1 MLTPLHFPPSH
12 RHPLSLQAKKVSDKI
27 NIGGWPSIKGFR
39 QFRLAFKKAVA
50 AASVRPDAAFVWVC
64 QIEKVH
70 SMEELCD
77 SGEFPELDALLGME
91 WDKIISGEFRKDVQI
106 GEYELSSR

>member
-1 MLTPLHFPPSH
+1 VEQSVWGIADTSG
-12 RHPLSLQAKKVSDKI
+12 KKVSDKI
-27 NIGGWPSIKGFR
+27 NICGWPSIKGFR

-64 QIEKVH
+64 QIEKVQ

-77 SGEFPELDALLGME
+77 SIFRHGM
-91 WDKIISGEFRKDVQI
+91 G
-106 GEYELSSR
+106 